1 MDIIIKSFQKF
12 TNMEIISFLCSN
24 TDTQNIVSYI
34 EMGLLNSKRIIRK
47 SLTVSVRIMGHRNIT
62 MREIECYI
70 ARIMNALDASNIND
84 VMLIFSMR
92 NNSRWNASK
101 YMNKI
106 VKHFEQTHLA
116 VISTNDNVKIIIS
129 NKNCKINGYDTG
141 LGIL

>member
-47 SLTVSVRIMGHRNIT
+47 SLTVSMRITGRGNT
-62 MREIECYI
+62 AMREIECYI

-84 VMLIFSMR
+84 VMLIFHI
-92 NNSRWNASK
+92 SRRLTTSN
-101 YMNKI
+101 YLNKI
-106 VKHFEQTHLA
+106 VKHFEQTHL
-116 VISTNDNVKIIIS
+116 VVTDNSRGRIIIS
-129 NKNCKINGYDTG
+129 NKHCKINGYYN
-141 LGIL
+141 INNSIF